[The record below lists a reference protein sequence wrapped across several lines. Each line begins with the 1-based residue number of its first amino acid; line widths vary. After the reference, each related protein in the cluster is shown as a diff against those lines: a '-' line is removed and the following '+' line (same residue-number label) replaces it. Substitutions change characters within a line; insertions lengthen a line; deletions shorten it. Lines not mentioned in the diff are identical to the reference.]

1 MMTRGIPVVVFVLV
15 LLGAVPA
22 TAQMANSPEN
32 PLLTLRGLVATCGG
46 SDPVSIVA
54 CGGYITGF
62 VMGSHKTSEA
72 AVIRIVVGQV
82 ARGMVPPTEQAIDA
96 ASTKV
101 LEESTL
107 FCITSSWTAGYVQAV
122 VGQYGREHADL
133 LDDMAS
139 DHMLNILAKAFPCD
153 QANP

>member
-1 MMTRGIPVVVFVLV
+1 MTRRIPAVCVVLA

-22 TAQMANSPEN
+22 TAQTPNSPEN
-32 PLLTLRGLVATCGG
+32 PLLTLRGLVAACNG
-46 SDPVSIVA
+46 SDPVSIAA

-62 VMGSHKTSEA
+62 VWGSHKTSEA
-72 AVIRIVVGQV
+72 AGSRIVAGQV
-82 ARGMVPPTEQAIDA
+82 ARGMVAPTEQAIDA

-101 LEESTL
+101 LEESTF

-122 VGQYGREHADL
+122 VGQYGREHADV